1 MRDPVWWLWL
11 VAVIMFYVVCA
22 LAGCDLAGGS
32 R

>member
-11 VAVIMFYVVCA
+11 VACVLFYLLLGAFVYRLEVT
-22 LAGCDLAGGS
+22 